1 MLSLSDTVLLATSL
15 LVYVPNLVLVGKTR
29 LLRKVQIYVW
39 PLSLMAHTITVWV
52 TVLLTLNRYH
62 AVVTLVR
69 SANSLARM
77 KVKVIILIVCSVLYN
92 VPRFFEH
99 HVVRRDLETPSNGT
113 QNASYT
119 DVNLGDISTYQIIY
133 SIILYYPVM
142 YIVPFLSLA
151 YLNTKLIS
159 ALKGIK
165 KKRQAITG
173 HKVKEDHVTVI
184 VIVIVITF
192 ICCQTPALVNQI
204 FWATLQHDQRK
215 CGSFHFYYTRIS
227 DILVVL
233 NSSANFAIYC
243 LFGKTFREV
252 FLATICPRS
261 RENHNEITVARPTN
275 LSLKE
280 ATYL

>member
-1 MLSLSDTVLLATSL
+1 
-15 LVYVPNLVLVGKTR
+15 
-29 LLRKVQIYVW
+29 
-39 PLSLMAHTITVWV
+39 MAHTVTVWV

-77 KVKVIILIVCSVLYN
+77 RIKVLVVILLSILYN

-99 HVVRRDLETPSNGT
+99 HVVRIDWVPDDEENINATTSNKT
-113 QNASYT
+113 MNNTEIAYKEKKIY
-119 DVNLGDISTYQIIY
+119 LGEVTTYQIGY

-142 YIVPFLSLA
+142 YIVPFFCLA
-151 YLNTKLIS
+151 YLNTKLMF
-159 ALKGIK
+159 ALKDIK

-184 VIVIVITF
+184 VIVIVIAF

-204 FWATLQHDQRK
+204 FWSTLEYRQRK
-215 CGSFHFYYTRIS
+215 CGYFHFYYTRVS
-227 DILVVL
+227 DLLVVL

-243 LFGKTFREV
+243 LFGKTFRQV
-252 FLATICPRS
+252 FLSTICPRDN
-261 RENHNEITVARPTN
+261 RDNANEISVHRPN
-275 LSLKE
+275 ALKVNNK